1 MNRKEGRNIMVLP
14 LDDMEHE
21 LSEMIYRLM
30 LSHMERRLRAMLG
43 EKKTKELID
52 EVAKD
57 TCASMLGKV
66 GADAEFAG
74 FTLAN
79 LDEIVNGTVDFS
91 DFLDFKM
98 NGVQGTGS

>member
-1 MNRKEGRNIMVLP
+1 
-14 LDDMEHE
+14 
-21 LSEMIYRLM
+21 
-30 LSHMERRLRAMLG
+30 
-43 EKKTKELID
+43 
-52 EVAKD
+52 
-57 TCASMLGKV
+57 MLGKV

-98 NGVQGTGS
+98 NGGQGTGS